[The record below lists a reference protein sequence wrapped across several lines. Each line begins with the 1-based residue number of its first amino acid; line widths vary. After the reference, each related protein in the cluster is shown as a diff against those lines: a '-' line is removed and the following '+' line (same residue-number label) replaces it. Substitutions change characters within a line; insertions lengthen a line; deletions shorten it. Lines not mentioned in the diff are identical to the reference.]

1 MTGDLAAAGMASAVS
16 NSPAAPRI
24 ILNQNGQKLGKKGQL
39 TRERILEAARKVM
52 ADGENEALTLS
63 AIAREAGLGM
73 TSLYVYFNDLT
84 ELLLALFEPVMA
96 DADAMYM
103 GKLALVWPDSTLE
116 ADCLEF
122 ATNYFNFWSKHTQLL
137 HLRHS
142 MAEAGSRRMVK
153 HRVESAQPMV
163 SLIAAQMEHDP
174 GEHRTPALGMATVL
188 FMGLDRMVAVTTHQV
203 LPHVVEGRFRPHVE
217 NYLNAEAR
225 LFYHGIMDYRR
236 IARGEV

>member
-1 MTGDLAAAGMASAVS
+1 MMGDTAIAQSGRSTTPPLA
-16 NSPAAPRI
+16 PARVI
-24 ILNQNGQKLGKKGQL
+24 RNQNGQKLGKKGQQ

-52 ADGENEALTLS
+52 ADGENEALSLS

-73 TSLYVYFNDLT
+73 TSLYVYFTDLT

-96 DADAMYM
+96 EADAMYM
-103 GKLALVWPDSTLE
+103 GKLATFWPDATLE

-163 SLIAAQMEHDP
+163 ALIAKQMEHDP
-174 GEHRTPALGMATVL
+174 SEHRTPALGMATVL
-188 FMGLDRMVAVTTHQV
+188 FMGLDRMVAVTTHQI

-217 NYLNAEAR
+217 HYLKAEAR

>member
-1 MTGDLAAAGMASAVS
+1 MAGDLATAGATSGASRPPTS
-16 NSPAAPRI
+16 PRI
-24 ILNQNGQKLGKKGQL
+24 IRNQNGQKLGKKGQL

-73 TSLYVYFNDLT
+73 TSLYVYFADLT

-96 DADAMYM
+96 DAEAMYM
-103 GKLALVWPDSTLE
+103 DQLRGHWADEILE
-116 ADCLEF
+116 AECLSF
-122 ATNYFNFWSKHTQLL
+122 VTSYYRFWSKHTQLM

-153 HRVESAQPMV
+153 HRVEAAQPMV
-163 SLIAAQMEHDP
+163 GLIAAQMEHETA
-174 GEHRTPALGMATVL
+174 EHRTPALGMATVL

-217 NYLNAEAR
+217 NFLKAEAR
-225 LFYHGIMDYRR
+225 LFYHGITDYRR